1 VYVSGKLADRLLQR
15 VVGRKDEERCGIDS
29 LSDRE
34 LEAFRFLGEGMTTEA
49 IAEKM
54 HVSPKTVETFRSR
67 IKEKLGIS
75 NLTEL
80 IQRAAQWVVESKYRR
95 D

>member
-1 VYVSGKLADRLLQR
+1 LSLKSLAAIIPAADRQDR
-15 VVGRKDEERCGIDS
+15 SPTVARER
-29 LSDRE
+29 
-34 LEAFRFLGEGMTTEA
+34 
-49 IAEKM
+49 KM

-80 IQRAAQWVVESKYRR
+80 IQRAAQWVVECKYQS

>member
-1 VYVSGKLADRLLQR
+1 MADELLNR
-15 VVGRKDEERCGIDS
+15 VVGRKSEERSPIDN

-34 LEAFRFLGEGMTTEA
+34 LEAFQLIGEGMMTEA

-54 HVSPKTVETFRSR
+54 CVSPKTVETFRAR

-75 NLTEL
+75 NMTEL
-80 IQRAAQWVVESKYRR
+80 IQRAAQWVVESK
-95 D
+95 

>member
-1 VYVSGKLADRLLQR
+1 
-15 VVGRKDEERCGIDS
+15 
-29 LSDRE
+29 
-34 LEAFRFLGEGMTTEA
+34 
-49 IAEKM
+49 M

-80 IQRAAQWVVESKYRR
+80 IQRAAQWVVESKYQS